1 MDIVRSKVNITK
13 LFINTTLRGVSYYMA
28 VPDVEKYCVGK
39 LKFEQIYDEI
49 FWSSSFLL
57 KLPEFNL

>member
-1 MDIVRSKVNITK
+1 MLKSI
-13 LFINTTLRGVSYYMA
+13 A
-28 VPDVEKYCVGK
+28 VGK

-57 KLPEFNL
+57 KLREFNL

>member
-13 LFINTTLRGVSYYMA
+13 FFINTTLRGVSYYMA

-49 FWSSSFLL
+49 F
-57 KLPEFNL
+57 